1 MLKKSRIPI
10 IEAVI
15 KKMIINEAKSMNIE
29 QPHSNLYIKGWGFD
43 TNGNWRILVGFPNDK
58 GFKIQTN
65 GNLPQTNNIT
75 RRTKKLTDEE
85 LDIIGKEIT
94 AYVEK
99 HGTPNVKSRL
109 RKYNGN

>member
-1 MLKKSRIPI
+1 MSI
-10 IEAVI
+10 IREII
-15 KKMIINEAKSMNIE
+15 KKVVMSESKGMNIE
-29 QPHSNLYIKGWGFD
+29 QPHSNLYIKGWGLD

-75 RRTKKLTDEE
+75 RHTKKLTGEE

-94 AYVEK
+94 DYVEK
-99 HGTPNVKSRL
+99 YGSSNVKSRL
-109 RKYNGN
+109 RRYNAD